1 MKLHIVALSILLF
14 SSNCIMD
21 NEKTFDLNQLK
32 INGATINQ
40 LNKETIVSKFGTPKK
55 IEVDTNEF
63 TGELFT
69 LYFFEGISFEV
80 SEQNIISLNEIDSS
94 NVKVNYKGMDISVGS
109 NAKNLKKEFPNN
121 FKNVMSNQVDVLIT
135 KTNASYI
142 QFLIKNDLVKVIS
155 FREDY

>member
-40 LNKETIVSKFGTPKK
+40 LNKETIVSEFGTPKK